1 MKWIDKYRG
10 FAISIWIILLPFW
23 DFGAGIFLGISFL
36 ISCLSFPGFRSAWR
50 YSSLPW
56 LLYGLAVFGSIW
68 TLSIDIKYLYRLLPF
83 ALIPIAV
90 NGHWKFIRTALPIGG
105 IILCIYL
112 INGAVISFVKTG
124 DLSLIFYREFT
135 GSLHQHVYLI
145 SYLVLGIISV
155 FDLRLKLI
163 YRIFFLIICMITIGI
178 MGSKIGIFAMLFSSI
193 PLLIGRIKEIN
204 PRYYFILVLIFGT
217 FLLSQKFAEG
227 RDMGHVFKPI
237 SPFWATGS
245 FDTRIVQ
252 GQTAIQVWS
261 NNKLRGVGPLKSQE
275 ELISEYARIDY
286 RFGLKR
292 GLNVHN
298 QFLQYLSTYGLLGLL
313 WITLAVIIVYR
324 QNFLKSS
331 MWIRKKGIAWILFFG
346 CLFLTESYLE
356 RSLGITTW
364 VLGWLWVIQDS
375 ENSLS

>member
-112 INGAVISFVKTG
+112 ITGAVISFVKTG

-261 NNKLRGVGPLKSQE
+261 NNKLRGVGPLKIQE

-313 WITLAVIIVYR
+313 WITFTVIIVYR

>member
-1 MKWIDKYRG
+1 
-10 FAISIWIILLPFW
+10 
-23 DFGAGIFLGISFL
+23 
-36 ISCLSFPGFRSAWR
+36 
-50 YSSLPW
+50 
-56 LLYGLAVFGSIW
+56 
-68 TLSIDIKYLYRLLPF
+68 
-83 ALIPIAV
+83 
-90 NGHWKFIRTALPIGG
+90 
-105 IILCIYL
+105 
-112 INGAVISFVKTG
+112 
-124 DLSLIFYREFT
+124 
-135 GSLHQHVYLI
+135 
-145 SYLVLGIISV
+145 
-155 FDLRLKLI
+155 
-163 YRIFFLIICMITIGI
+163 MITIGI

-245 FDTRIVQ
+245 FDTRVVQ

-261 NNKLRGVGPLKSQE
+261 NNKLRGVGPLKIQE